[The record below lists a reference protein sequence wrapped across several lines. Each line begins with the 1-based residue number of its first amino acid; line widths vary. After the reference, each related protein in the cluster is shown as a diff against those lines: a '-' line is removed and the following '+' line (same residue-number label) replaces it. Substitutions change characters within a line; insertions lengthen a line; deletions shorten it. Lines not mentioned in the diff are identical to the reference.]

1 MPRETKAQ
9 KNARVGALLADYDEK
24 SRQLSKLE
32 SDVKDLKERIR
43 ELTEGTYG
51 EWSLAWGTPRA
62 ILDQPQVRK
71 DYAAEGKEVPK
82 VLTQP
87 PIVVKHVA
95 ATSTPTRRK

>member
-1 MPRETKAQ
+1 MLDQRAFT
-9 KNARVGALLADYDEK
+9 L
-24 SRQLSKLE
+24 
-32 SDVKDLKERIR
+32 
-43 ELTEGTYG
+43 
-51 EWSLAWGTPRA
+51 GTPRE
-62 ILDQPQVRK
+62 ILDQPQVQK

>member
-24 SRQLSKLE
+24 SRQLAKIE

-43 ELTEGTYG
+43 DLDEGTYG

-62 ILDQPQVRK
+62 ILDQAQVRK
-71 DYAAEGKEVPK
+71 DYAEQGKELPK
-82 VLTQP
+82 KDTQP
-87 PIVVKHVA
+87 AIVVKHTA
-95 ATSTPTRRK
+95 ATTTRK